1 MRNPFAISLIA
12 CLRRMTAALVLAL
25 AFGGTA
31 HAAVD
36 VNAADE
42 AALTTIKG
50 IGPATAKRILD
61 ERDKNGAF
69 KDGGD
74 LADRVPGVGPK
85 SVANLEEA
93 GLTFGKAAPP
103 RKEAKGQPAAAAASP
118 KSAPKPAPKTAR

>member
-1 MRNPFAISLIA
+1 MRNPFANPLVVS
-12 CLRRMTAALVLAL
+12 LRRLTAGLALAL
-25 AFGGTA
+25 AFGGA
-31 HAAVD
+31 AWAAVD

-42 AALTTIKG
+42 AALTTVKG

-93 GLTFGKAAPP
+93 GLTFGKAAPA
-103 RKEAKGQPAAAAASP
+103 RKDGKDGKVKAAAARA
-118 KSAPKPAPKTAR
+118 KAAR